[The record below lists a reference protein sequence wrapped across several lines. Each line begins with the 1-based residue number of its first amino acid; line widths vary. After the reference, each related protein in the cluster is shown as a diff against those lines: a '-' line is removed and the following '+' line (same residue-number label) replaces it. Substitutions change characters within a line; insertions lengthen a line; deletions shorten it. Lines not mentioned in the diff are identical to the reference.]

1 MDKPGRS
8 IGLKKKWKC
17 SSAHDGIVYEDK
29 ILPHVEESFGF
40 RKKEWIINLI
50 DVDYNVRIASI
61 DFKTRIGRIKNFF
74 KFSIENYCNRIL
86 NNFVTCVNIY
96 PTVRES

>member
-29 ILPHVEESFGF
+29 ILLEESFGF

-61 DFKTRIGRIKNFF
+61 DFKTRIGRIKIFLNFP
-74 KFSIENYCNRIL
+74 SRIIAIEY
-86 NNFVTCVNIY
+86 
-96 PTVRES
+96 